1 MYSFCLITSGAIGNL
16 GERGWNLIFNQNGKV
31 TDFIELLFIP
41 SFNFAD
47 VYITFGIIGLFY
59 MELRKINIEIVHEN
73 ENFVIVN
80 KPAGV
85 LTHPVQNSDENT
97 IQDYLKENF
106 RIDYEFEDDRQGIV
120 HRLDRVQLDYL
131 FVL

>member
-1 MYSFCLITSGAIGNL
+1 M
-16 GERGWNLIFNQNGKV
+16 
-31 TDFIELLFIP
+31 
-41 SFNFAD
+41 
-47 VYITFGIIGLFY
+47 
-59 MELRKINIEIVHEN
+59 
-73 ENFVIVN
+73 IVN

-120 HRLDRVQLDYL
+120 HRLDRVTTGLLVCPLNRETHLDLKSIFQKREIQKKYRAIVEGNL
-131 FVL
+131 KTDSGTIDLPLASSNTNRKKKEV